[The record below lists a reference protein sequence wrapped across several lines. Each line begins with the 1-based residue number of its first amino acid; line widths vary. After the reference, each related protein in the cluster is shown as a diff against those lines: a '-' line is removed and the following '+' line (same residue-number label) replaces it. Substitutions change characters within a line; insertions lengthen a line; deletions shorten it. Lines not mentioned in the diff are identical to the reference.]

1 MPDTSDDKLPIDC
14 GDTKPDPPT
23 MNQKH
28 ASLLLSEA
36 ALAQALGALRAA
48 DPVVV
53 DAMMALAG
61 PVPLR
66 IREPGFAGLAGIVVS
81 QQVSVA
87 SARAIFGRIEAQYQG
102 VAAAALHQ
110 ASDTALKGCGL
121 SAPKIRTLR
130 ALAAAELHHGLDFAD
145 LARQPAEAA
154 RATLT
159 AIHGIGPWTAEI
171 FLLFCAG
178 HPDAW
183 PAGDLALQEGVRLAL
198 SLESRPDTKTL
209 DALSV
214 RWRPWRGAAARLIW
228 AYYGAV
234 KRGGA
239 PIVVAG

>member
-1 MPDTSDDKLPIDC
+1 MTVDC
-14 GDTKPDPPT
+14 GDTKPDT
-23 MNQKH
+23 GVDNQKH
-28 ASLLLSEA
+28 APLLLSEDA
-36 ALAQALGALRAA
+36 LGQALAALRAL
-48 DPVVV
+48 DPATI
-53 DAMMALAG
+53 DAMMAQAG

-66 IREPGFAGLAGIVVS
+66 VREPGFAGLVGIVVS

-102 VAAAALHQ
+102 IAAAALHQ
-110 ASDTALKGCGL
+110 ASDPELKACGL

-130 ALAAAELHHGLDFAD
+130 ALAAAELHHGLDFAE

-209 DALSV
+209 EALSA

-228 AYYGAV
+228 AYYGAL
-234 KRGGA
+234 KRAGA
-239 PIVVAG
+239 PIEVAG